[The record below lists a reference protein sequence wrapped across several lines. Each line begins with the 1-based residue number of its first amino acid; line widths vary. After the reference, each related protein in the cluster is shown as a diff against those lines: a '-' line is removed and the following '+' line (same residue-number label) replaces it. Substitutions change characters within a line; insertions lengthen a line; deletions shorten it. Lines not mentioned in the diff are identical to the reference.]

1 MTDELQIYLVGGAL
15 RDELLGLPV
24 HEKDWVVTGATPRRM
39 LELGYQQVGKN
50 FPVFLHPESKEEYAL
65 ARTER
70 KTGSGHTGFSI
81 DANPQVTLEQDLSRR
96 DLTINAIARSTA
108 GQLVDPYGGINDLK
122 QRVLKHV
129 SNAFIEDPLR
139 VLRVAR
145 FHARLAHLGFEVD
158 PATLDI
164 MRAISRSGELATLP
178 GERIWREIDKAL
190 ASPSPQVF
198 LTTLYRCDALEQ
210 LMPEL
215 AQRWH
220 QLDNMRAV
228 EPGIGARTQAALAW
242 AARNNLAGEI
252 RWAICC
258 HALGNAAQPL
268 NIGSVQINLDAPAT
282 RSVQELCARLHAPNN
297 HARLAELAA
306 RHCQL
311 LLNATS
317 ARPDTIVQLL
327 NACDAWRRPEQF
339 EQLLQVGQCLLA
351 TSAEPQADASAS
363 IMLLRQALQ
372 SAQSYPGAPMW
383 R

>member
-24 HEKDWVVTGATPRRM
+24 HEKDWVVTGATPQRM

-50 FPVFLHPESKEEYAL
+50 FPVFLHPDSKEEYAL

-96 DLTINAIARSTA
+96 DLTINAIARSAA

-129 SNAFIEDPLR
+129 SNAFVEDPLR

-145 FHARLAHLGFEVD
+145 FHARLAHLNFQVD
-158 PATLDI
+158 PATLEV
-164 MRAISRSGELATLP
+164 MRTISRSGELATLP
-178 GERIWREIDKAL
+178 GERIWREIAKAL
-190 ASPSPQVF
+190 ATPSPQVF
-198 LTTLYRCDALEQ
+198 FATLYRCDALEQ

-220 QLDNMRAV
+220 QVDNMRGV

-242 AARNNLAGEI
+242 AARENLDGEV
-252 RWAICC
+252 RWAVCC

-268 NIGSVQINLDAPAT
+268 NIGSSQINRNAQAT
-282 RSVQELCARLHAPNN
+282 QNVQQLCARLHAPNN
-297 HARLAELAA
+297 YARLAELAA
-306 RHCQL
+306 RHSQL
-311 LLNATS
+311 LLNAAS

-327 NACDAWRRPEQF
+327 DACDAWRRPQQF
-339 EQLLQVGQCLLA
+339 EQLLQLGQCLLA
-351 TSAEPQADASAS
+351 TSAEPQAGASAS
-363 IMLLRQALQ
+363 LMLLRQALH
-372 SAQSYPGAPMW
+372 SAQ
-383 R
+383 